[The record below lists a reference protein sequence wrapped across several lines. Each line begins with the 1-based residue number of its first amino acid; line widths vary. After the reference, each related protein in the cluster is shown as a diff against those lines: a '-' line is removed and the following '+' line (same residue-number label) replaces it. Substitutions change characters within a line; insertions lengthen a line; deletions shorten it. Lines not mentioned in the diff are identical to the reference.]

1 MTAQLMKDMARAL
14 AHSECDLGDEREV
27 IRALRA
33 AGMSMADIIVHSDA
47 ATEHARTMRY
57 VLNADEVG
65 Q

>member
-1 MTAQLMKDMARAL
+1 MTSQLMKDMARAL
-14 AHSECDLGDEREV
+14 PHSDCDLGDEREV
-27 IRALRA
+27 IRTLRA
-33 AGMSMADIIVHSDA
+33 TGMSMADIIVHSDA